1 MAINWQAQS
10 LAQTQSQSNNADV
23 AMSKILK
30 KKTKQKRPMMMQG
43 TPLKH
48 FIYELDWISKSLK
61 ILVLI

>member
-30 KKTKQKRPMMMQG
+30 KKQTKPMMMQG

-48 FIYELDWISKSLK
+48 FIYELDWISKPLK